1 MLGVDPHP
9 PSARGL
15 AGTAPACAC
24 GLDSRDHLHRGWRR
38 ALGRRGDPGAPTR
51 RLWPVTTDLFA
62 EAADARH
69 LKRRARAQDL
79 VALLGVVSFGAAGLP
94 LAALLVPAAA
104 LLIGLLIKGRLLAG
118 VVAAGLIALKVGL
131 LLGVEVLL
139 IAAVL
144 QLLRVYSESTQHSPM
159 LLRVYLIEPLQ
170 LLRGLLMVSAEL
182 AYQIHDLMRIK
193 RHGSSLL

>member
-1 MLGVDPHP
+1 M
-9 PSARGL
+9 A
-15 AGTAPACAC
+15 
-24 GLDSRDHLHRGWRR
+24 
-38 ALGRRGDPGAPTR
+38 
-51 RLWPVTTDLFA
+51 VTTDLFA

-79 VALLGVVSFGAAGLP
+79 VALLGVVSFVAAALL
-94 LAALLVPAAA
+94 LAALLVPAA

-118 VVAAGLIALKVGL
+118 VVAARLIALKVGL

-139 IAAVL
+139 ISTVL
-144 QLLRVYSESTQHSPM
+144 QLLRVYSEPTQHSPM
-159 LLRVYLIEPLQ
+159 LLGVYLIKPLQ